1 MPAAGFAAF
10 PVTSDAARTSRARG
24 VAASLSGPTAAAA
37 AVFMNPRKCKRAL
50 QNLVHAEVD
59 PLDDV
64 PAVVEHP
71 ADVLG
76 VDGTREVGVAVV
88 AAVHLAL
95 AGPSHL
101 EEVDSI

>member
-1 MPAAGFAAF
+1 MIIAN
-10 PVTSDAARTSRARG
+10 DDR
-24 VAASLSGPTAAAA
+24 VAASLFLRHGEPQK
-37 AVFMNPRKCKRAL
+37 RKLAL

-76 VDGTREVGVAVV
+76 VDGAREVGVAVV

-95 AGPSHL
+95 AGPAHL
-101 EEVDSI
+101 

>member
-1 MPAAGFAAF
+1 MLLVSFFLSFLGP
-10 PVTSDAARTSRARG
+10 PLAARARLLRHG
-24 VAASLSGPTAAAA
+24 EPQK
-37 AVFMNPRKCKRAL
+37 RKLAL

-76 VDGTREVGVAVV
+76 VDGAREVGVAVV
-88 AAVHLAL
+88 PAVHLAL
-95 AGPSHL
+95 AGPAHL
-101 EEVDSI
+101 

>member
-1 MPAAGFAAF
+1 MQAF
-10 PVTSDAARTSRARG
+10 VM
-24 VAASLSGPTAAAA
+24 ASL
-37 AVFMNPRKCKRAL
+37 AL

-76 VDGTREVGVAVV
+76 VDGAREVGVAVV

-95 AGPSHL
+95 AGPAHL
-101 EEVDSI
+101 RDGRNGFSSTHCFILT

>member
-1 MPAAGFAAF
+1 MLLLVSFLGRLPHR
-10 PVTSDAARTSRARG
+10 VRE
-24 VAASLSGPTAAAA
+24 
-37 AVFMNPRKCKRAL
+37 KRELAL

-76 VDGTREVGVAVV
+76 VDGAREVRVAVV

-95 AGPSHL
+95 AGPAHL
-101 EEVDSI
+101 DNVVSVQLIVGYFYLYWNDLCTNC

>member
-1 MPAAGFAAF
+1 MIIAN
-10 PVTSDAARTSRARG
+10 DDR
-24 VAASLSGPTAAAA
+24 VAVASLFLGSSCPRNAQKL
-37 AVFMNPRKCKRAL
+37 AVL

-76 VDGTREVGVAVV
+76 VDGAREVGVAVV

-95 AGPSHL
+95 AGTAHL
-101 EEVDSI
+101 LDVRCRFNSTHFLIFPIIF

>member
-1 MPAAGFAAF
+1 ME
-10 PVTSDAARTSRARG
+10 
-24 VAASLSGPTAAAA
+24 
-37 AVFMNPRKCKRAL
+37 L
-50 QNLVHAEVD
+50 QDLVHPKMD

-76 VDGTREVGVAVV
+76 VDGAREVGVAVV

-95 AGPSHL
+95 AGTAHL
-101 EEVDSI
+101 LDNDRC